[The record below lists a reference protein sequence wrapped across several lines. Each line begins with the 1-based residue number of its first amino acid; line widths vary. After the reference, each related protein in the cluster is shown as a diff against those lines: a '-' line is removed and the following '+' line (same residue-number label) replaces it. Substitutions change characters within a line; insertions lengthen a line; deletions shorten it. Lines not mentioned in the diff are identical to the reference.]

1 MQFLNVLT
9 DKYGLD
15 RIQVEAINMG
25 LDHAPDWK
33 IILRHRLLDSSYAVN
48 VRCGLKQ
55 AKSLAAMYYRSIFEE
70 QFSMYLASIPQ
81 RYFPPVKSASLSKL
95 RYPMGVDLEWDSS
108 DLKKG
113 FLITFCDGARY
124 SIVKCPK
131 CKIPPRARGIL
142 LSPQKK
148 YFFSAYNDF
157 KMLRR
162 GRLTPVNATDVRLLR
177 LPIYSKNIGLARMLQ
192 YHTGIQMSKNKA
204 ITMSFNMS
212 KLSKKQ
218 KDYCAQD
225 ALATLMLGRIYDL
238 N

>member
-148 YFFSAYNDF
+148 YFATRRCSLGAPCRVVVVFF
-157 KMLRR
+157 KRFFVVATSIEIR
-162 GRLTPVNATDVRLLR
+162 VEVGR
-177 LPIYSKNIGLARMLQ
+177 YS
-192 YHTGIQMSKNKA
+192 
-204 ITMSFNMS
+204 
-212 KLSKKQ
+212 
-218 KDYCAQD
+218 
-225 ALATLMLGRIYDL
+225 
-238 N
+238 